1 MTGMT
6 VQERILKVV
15 AREGHCEL
23 SEDRLD
29 KSFEELGLDSLDRVC
44 IMFGLEQEFDL
55 TIPEA
60 EARQITCVRQI
71 IDRLSHWL
79 EARAAPSP
87 LAGPGVREGLR

>member
-6 VQERILKVV
+6 VQQRVLKVV

-23 SEDRLD
+23 SEEGID
-29 KSFEELGLDSLDRVC
+29 KSFEELGLDSLDKVC

-71 IDRLSHWL
+71 IDRLSQWM
-79 EARAAPSP
+79 EAPQAPPP
-87 LAGPGVREGLR
+87 LAEPGVARN